1 MLQLLAIFG
10 ALLVGYAFRRL
21 PLSERHLNYGL
32 TLIVVL
38 ILFVMGY
45 ELGSHSDHLVA
56 ELTEIGQLVLIFTV
70 VLLIFNFIG
79 GFLFLNYL
87 NRLLRKA
94 HHQAKRAD
102 FKAFMVVSGKYMVMV
117 ALGIATGKLVH
128 HPLGELNEVISGLLF
143 ILLFIVGHQM
153 RASGV
158 ALRQILVNRNGIIV
172 ALIICISSLAGG
184 IIAAVIAGI
193 PLRTGLIYSSGFGWY
208 TLASILTGSLLGQQA
223 GTVAFFIDFSRE
235 LLAIILIP
243 SLGQLFPATMVG
255 YSGGTAMDFSL
266 PIIKQNLDE
275 RCVLLAISSGMLLS
289 LAVPVLIPLWAR
301 L

>member
-32 TLIVVL
+32 TIIVVL

-45 ELGSHSDHLVA
+45 ELGSRSEHLLS
-56 ELTEIGQLVLIFTV
+56 ELAGIGRLVLIFT
-70 VLLIFNFIG
+70 LTLFILNFSSG
-79 GFLFLNYL
+79 WLFLGFL
-87 NRLLRKA
+87 NRSLKRA
-94 HHQAKRAD
+94 HHQAQRAD
-102 FKAFMVVSGKYMVMV
+102 FKAFILVSGKYIAMVV
-117 ALGIATGKLVH
+117 VGIIAGKLIH
-128 HPLGELNEVISGLLF
+128 HPLGELNQVISGLLF

-153 RASGV
+153 RASGI
-158 ALRQILVNRNGIIV
+158 ALRQIVLNRNGIIV
-172 ALIICISSLAGG
+172 ALIIAISSLIGG

-193 PLRTGLIYSSGFGWY
+193 PLRNGLIFSSGFGWY

-255 YSGGTAMDFSL
+255 YSGGTAMDFTL

-289 LAVPVLIPLWAR
+289 LAVPILIPLWAR